1 MRMNAA
7 RKLLALA
14 FGLAALATGAADP
27 RPDGDWVAGD
37 GAAVRIVADRD
48 GRLQVRVGEE
58 TMAVER
64 ERHDAAWRGTVFEA
78 TTAGAAFM
86 RSQAGVTAFPT
97 FDGYLIWGDAG
108 DLPWFDAAG
117 GRPRGHLRAWRAAGA
132 QWPRFDCTAEGW
144 RFDLERAAD
153 LQGYAVGVRK
163 RGGDALR
170 CELDLVEARYCP
182 GCRGHTDR
190 LSYRISDRC
199 VPATRAST
207 ASDARTLPPTGTRL
221 ELDVVHATFFSAIHM
236 AAAQSGEQR
245 RRLSCTSAKA
255 ERGR

>member
-1 MRMNAA
+1 MSAA
-7 RKLLALA
+7 RTLLALA
-14 FGLAALATGAADP
+14 FGLAALAAGAADR
-27 RPDGDWVAGD
+27 RPDGDWIAGD

-64 ERHDAAWRGTVFEA
+64 ERRDPAWRGTLFEA

-86 RSQAGVTAFPT
+86 RSQAGVVAYPT
-97 FDGYLIWGDAG
+97 FDGFLVWGDAG
-108 DLPWFDAAG
+108 DFPAFDSAG
-117 GRPRGHLRAWRAAGA
+117 GRPRGHVRAWRASGA
-132 QWPRFDCTAEGW
+132 EWPRFDCQGEAW

-153 LQGYAVGVRK
+153 LQGYAVGVRN
-163 RGGDALR
+163 RGSDALR
-170 CELDLVEARYCP
+170 CELDLVGARYCP

-199 VPATRAST
+199 VPAPRAT
-207 ASDARTLPPTGTRL
+207 TTSDARTLPPTGTRL
-221 ELDVVHATFFSAIHM
+221 ELDVVHATFLSAIHM

-245 RRLSCTSAKA
+245 RGLSCARATAD
-255 ERGR
+255 GRR

>member
-1 MRMNAA
+1 MRMSAA

-14 FGLAALATGAADP
+14 FGLAALAAGAADP
-27 RPDGDWVAGD
+27 RLDGDWVAGD
-37 GAAVRIVADRD
+37 GATVRIVAGRD

-64 ERHDAAWRGTVFEA
+64 ERRDPAWRGTVFEA

-86 RSQAGVTAFPT
+86 RSRAGVSAFPT
-97 FDGYLIWGDAG
+97 FDGYLLWGDEG
-108 DLPWFDAAG
+108 DLPWFDSVA
-117 GRPRGHLRAWRAAGA
+117 GRPRGHVRAWRASGA
-132 QWPRFDCTAEGW
+132 EWPRFDCTSEAW

-153 LQGYAVGVRK
+153 LLGHAVGVRE
-163 RGGDALR
+163 RGSDALR

-190 LSYRISDRC
+190 VSYRISDRC
-199 VPATRAST
+199 MRAPRAST
-207 ASDARTLPPTGTRL
+207 AGEARTLPPTGTQL

-236 AAAQSGEQR
+236 AAAQLGEQR
-245 RRLSCTSAKA
+245 HRLSCMRATAVG
-255 ERGR
+255 GR